1 MDDLPFEW
9 VQGELIEQA
18 YIEIDGVKHYVTPA
32 QYDYGTSLSAY
43 HLNRSE
49 YEVLERAKNTFSKKA
64 VEIFNGSTKGGT
76 DILDDNVSNY
86 NYFEIFYV
94 SNDGTLSSTKVYTN
108 YASSFNVDC
117 NVNQM
122 VTHNNLWA
130 KYTRYTFSGKSI
142 TVSGYGEFGINA
154 SGNTYQGVNN
164 ITITKIL
171 AYDIGGSE

>member
-1 MDDLPFEW
+1 
-9 VQGELIEQA
+9 
-18 YIEIDGVKHYVTPA
+18 
-32 QYDYGTSLSAY
+32 
-43 HLNRSE
+43 
-49 YEVLERAKNTFSKKA
+49 
-64 VEIFNGSTKGGT
+64 
-76 DILDDNVSNY
+76 
-86 NYFEIFYV
+86 
-94 SNDGTLSSTKVYTN
+94 
-108 YASSFNVDC
+108 
-117 NVNQM
+117 M